1 VEKMMLRKLP
11 VLLVPL
17 VLSYPAIGHGD
28 ESQPSNY
35 DECIVGSLKGVSSD
49 VAARA
54 IIESCGNLFPRSQKE
69 ATPQAAPAPAPA
81 PAATSEAPPP
91 AAATPAARTAAPA
104 EPAPL
109 DTTRARD
116 LSDDELALLRAKARV
131 FGSTYRVTI
140 ENGNPNLTLTEVTIA
155 VWDDADSAA
164 GRTKYSEATEIS
176 PRNSAEV
183 KYIVHY
189 RGDETGWNWGVVGA
203 RGVE

>member
-1 VEKMMLRKLP
+1 MLRNLP

-17 VLSYPAIGHGD
+17 VLLCPAIGHGD
-28 ESQPSNY
+28 ESRPSNY
-35 DECIVGSLKGVSSD
+35 DECIVDSLKGVSSD

-54 IIESCGNLFPRSQKE
+54 IIESCGNLFPQSQQ
-69 ATPQAAPAPAPA
+69 AAAPPAAPAPAPA
-81 PAATSEAPPP
+81 PAAT
-91 AAATPAARTAAPA
+91 TAAPA
-104 EPAPL
+104 PASAAPATPAVQAAAAAQPAPL

-116 LSDDELALLRAKARV
+116 LTDAELALLNTKAKV

-140 ENGNPNLTLTEVTIA
+140 ENGNSNLTLTEVTIA

-164 GRTKYSEATEIS
+164 GRTKYTEATQIAPHAS
-176 PRNSAEV
+176 DMV

-189 RGDETGWNWGVVGA
+189 RGDESSWNWGVVGA

>member
-1 VEKMMLRKLP
+1 MLPKLP

-17 VLSYPAIGHGD
+17 VLLCPAIGHGE
-28 ESQPSNY
+28 ESGPSNY
-35 DECIVGSLKGVSSD
+35 DECIVDALKGVSSD

-54 IIESCGNLFPRSQKE
+54 IIESCGNLFPRSQQ
-69 ATPQAAPAPAPA
+69 AAAPQAAPAA
-81 PAATSEAPPP
+81 AATAAAPPP
-91 AAATPAARTAAPA
+91 ASAAPATPAVQAAP
-104 EPAPL
+104 PAQPVPL

-116 LSDDELALLRAKARV
+116 LTDDELALLSTKAKV

-164 GRTKYSEATEIS
+164 GRTKYTEATQIAPHAS
-176 PRNSAEV
+176 DMV

-189 RGDETGWNWGVVGA
+189 RGDETSWNWGVVGA

>member
-1 VEKMMLRKLP
+1 MTRNWS
-11 VLLVPL
+11 VLLVPF
-17 VLSYPAIGHGD
+17 VLMCPLIGHTD
-28 ESQPSNY
+28 EPRPSNY
-35 DECIVGSLKGVSSD
+35 DECIVDSLKGVSSD

-54 IIESCGNLFPRSQKE
+54 IIESCGNLFPRPQQE
-69 ATPQAAPAPAPA
+69 TALQVTPVPAAATEEPA
-81 PAATSEAPPP
+81 PAAPAQATAAVP
-91 AAATPAARTAAPA
+91 AASA

-116 LSDDELALLRAKARV
+116 LTDDELALLRAKARV
-131 FGSTYRVTI
+131 FGSTYRVTV

-164 GRTKYSEATEIS
+164 GRTEYSEVTEIA
-176 PRNSAEV
+176 PHTSAMV